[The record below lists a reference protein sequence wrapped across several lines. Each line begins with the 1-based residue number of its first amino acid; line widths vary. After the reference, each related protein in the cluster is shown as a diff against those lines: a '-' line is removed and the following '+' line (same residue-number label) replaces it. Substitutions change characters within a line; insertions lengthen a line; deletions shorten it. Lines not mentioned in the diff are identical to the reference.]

1 MMGNFFNRMYYGKSG
16 KEDYTRDDL
25 PDNRWQLFL
34 AMIRLN
40 FGKLVT
46 TNLLFVL
53 FFLPL
58 YIWVVTLNMPLLNH
72 FLEKGASTDVQAV
85 IVQTIYGIAPC
96 LVLMSPGVVGM
107 TYITRNM
114 ARDENVWVWADFW
127 YAVKSN
133 WKQMLAMSALNGLV
147 LILSYVAIVFYGAML
162 SESMFYLVPRV
173 LIFALALIW
182 LCMNFYAW
190 PMMVTYELKMKDL
203 LKNAAILSIARL
215 PQTVFMLLII
225 MILPALLLF
234 GTNAYVY
241 IATYAV
247 FIICGFS
254 IWSMAINS
262 ITTAIFDRF
271 INVRIK
277 GARVNR
283 GLSTAYDEYAAENSD
298 MDQSEKTPEDA
309 QEASEL
315 SETSEPTDHE

>member
-215 PQTVFMLLII
+215 PQTVFMLLIS

-234 GTNAYVY
+234 GTNIYVY

>member
-58 YIWVVTLNMPLLNH
+58 YIWVFTLNMPLLNH
-72 FLEKGASTDVQAV
+72 YLESGTSTDIQAV

-96 LVLMSPGVVGM
+96 MVLLSPGTVGM

-182 LCMNFYAW
+182 LCMNFYTW

-215 PQTVFMLLII
+215 PQTVFMLLIS
-225 MILPALLLF
+225 MILPALLIL
-234 GTNAYVY
+234 GTNIYVY

-298 MDQSEKTPEDA
+298 MDQSEKA
-309 QEASEL
+309 QET